1 MTGSEQKKK
10 KNSKLIE
17 VWGRLKE
24 KILVLLSDL
33 DSFKSNQEVIIER
46 YEKKLREKSKEAEEW
61 EKDYKELNDL
71 VTEVRRAIG
80 AINDYNQQQKL
91 LDILNRR

>member
-10 KNSKLIE
+10 KTEIIE

-24 KILVLLSDL
+24 KITVLLSDL

-46 YEKKLREKSKEAEEW
+46 YEKKLREKSKESEEW

-80 AINDYNQQQKL
+80 SISDYNQQQKL